1 MKRFGL
7 TLNRAV
13 LIAVAAILFV
23 AVNVLSTTLL
33 KSARVD
39 LTADRLYTLSDGTRR
54 ILAGIEEPITLR
66 LFFSDAAATPYP
78 SIKSYGQRVRSLLQ
92 EYEALA
98 DGGIRLEI
106 IDPEPFSTAED
117 DAVAAGLQGIR
128 TNGGDTIYFGLVGTN
143 ATDLQ
148 LTIPFFSPDRE
159 RFLEYDLTKLV
170 SDLSVTEKPVLGLVS
185 WLPLAFGP
193 GGPMAAAQGQSAPY
207 VIYEQLRESYSIRQ
221 IGQVFSKIDPD
232 VDLLL
237 VVHPGDLG
245 EQELYAIDQFVLRG
259 GKLILFVDPFLET
272 APTIQSMPGT
282 TLAATSNLEKLL
294 KAWGVDFDPTKV
306 VADRSFAQRVS
317 IMGPQ
322 GRETKDYVAWLGLHG
337 PGLSADDPVTAEL
350 DMVNLASP
358 GALQPIEGATTRFEP
373 VLRSSAE
380 SMYLPVSE
388 LRFQPRPDDLLRQFK
403 ADGQEKTLAARI
415 TGPAKSAFDGPVEN
429 GEGEG
434 DDKAEKPAP
443 HVTEGQ
449 INVLVVADADILED
463 QYWVQVQQLFGQRI
477 ALPLADNGPFVM
489 NAVDN
494 MSGSSDLISLRSRGV
509 SQRPFTLVADI
520 QRKAEARFL
529 AEEKRLQAKLAEAER
544 RIQEL
549 EEGRGEGDMAALN
562 RSQAEEIENFRR
574 EMLAT
579 RKQLR
584 DVQHNL
590 RRDIERLGVWVKAA
604 NLALMP
610 ILVAIA
616 ALVIAS
622 VRQRRRRAAVSR

>member
-529 AEEKRLQAKLAEAER
+529 AEEKRLQAKLAETER

>member
-1 MKRFGL
+1 MRL
-7 TLNRAV
+7 TLNRAI

-33 KSARVD
+33 RSARID
-39 LTADRLYTLSDGTRR
+39 LTADRLYSLSDGTER
-54 ILAGIEEPITLR
+54 ILGGIDEPITLR

-78 SIKSYGQRVRSLLQ
+78 AIKSYGQRVRSLLQ

-98 DGGIRLEI
+98 EGGIRLEI

-128 TNGGDTIYFGLVGTN
+128 TSGGDTLYFGLVGTN

-148 LTIPFFSPDRE
+148 LTIPFFSPERE

-170 SDLSVTEKPVLGLVS
+170 SDLSVTERPVLGMIS

-207 VIYEQLRESYSIRQ
+207 IIYEQLRESYTIRQ
-221 IGQVFSKIDPD
+221 IGQVFSEIDPD

-237 VVHPGDLG
+237 LVHPGDLG
-245 EQELYAIDQFVLRG
+245 EQELYALDQYVLRG
-259 GKLILFVDPFLET
+259 GKLILFIDPYLET

-282 TLAATSNLEKLL
+282 TIAASSDLHRLLE
-294 KAWGVDFDPTKV
+294 AWGAAYDPALV
-306 VADRSFAQRVS
+306 VADRTFAQRVA
-317 IMGPQ
+317 IMGPG
-322 GRETKDYVAWLGLHG
+322 GREPKDYVAWLGLRDG
-337 PGLSADDPVTAEL
+337 ALSSDDPVTAEL
-350 DMVNLASP
+350 DMVNLASA
-358 GALQPIEGATTRFEP
+358 GALEPLDGATTRFEP
-373 VLRSSAE
+373 IMRSSAE
-380 SMYLPVSE
+380 SMFLPVAE
-388 LRFQPRPDDLLRQFK
+388 LRFNPEPDDLLRQFQ
-403 ADGQEKTLAARI
+403 ADGTEKTLAARI
-415 TGPAKSAFDGPVEN
+415 TGPAKSAFAGPLEDDDA
-429 GEGEG
+429 EGEDG
-434 DDKAEKPAP
+434 EARETAP
-443 HVTEGQ
+443 HLAEGQ
-449 INVLVVADADILED
+449 INVIVVADADLLED
-463 QYWVQVQQLFGQRI
+463 QYWVQVQNLFGQRI

-520 QRKAEARFL
+520 QRRAETRFL
-529 AEEKRLQAKLAEAER
+529 AEEQRLQANLAETER

-549 EEGRGEGDMAALN
+549 EEGRGDGDMAALD

-574 EMLAT
+574 EMLET

-590 RRDIERLGVWVKAA
+590 RRDIERLGTWVKAA

-610 ILVAIA
+610 LLVAIA
-616 ALVIAS
+616 ALVIAAL
-622 VRQRRRRAAVSR
+622 RRRRRRRAAALR

>member
-33 KSARVD
+33 RSARID
-39 LTADRLYTLSDGTRR
+39 LTADRLYSLSDGTKR
-54 ILAGIEEPITLR
+54 ILSGIEEPLTIR

-98 DGGIRLEI
+98 DGAIRLEI

-128 TNGGDTIYFGLVGTN
+128 TNGGDMLYFGLVGTN

-148 LTIPFFSPDRE
+148 LTIPFFSPERE

-170 SDLSVTEKPVLGLVS
+170 SDLSVTERPVLGLVS

-221 IGQVFSKIDPD
+221 IGQVFSEIDPD

-237 VVHPGDLG
+237 LVHPGDLG
-245 EQELYAIDQFVLRG
+245 EQELYALDQFVLRG
-259 GKLILFVDPFLET
+259 GKLILFVDPYLET

-282 TLAATSNLEKLL
+282 TIAASSNLEPLL
-294 KAWGVDFDPTKV
+294 EAWGVSYDPTRV
-306 VADRSFAQRVS
+306 VADRNFAQRVAV
-317 IMGPQ
+317 MGPG
-322 GRETKDYVAWLGLHG
+322 GREPKDYIAWLGLRDG
-337 PGLSADDPVTAEL
+337 ALSAQDPVTAEL
-350 DMVNLASP
+350 DMVNLASV
-358 GALQPIEGATTRFEP
+358 GALEPAEGATTRFEP
-373 VLRSSAE
+373 IMWSSDQ
-380 SMYLPVSE
+380 SMFLPVNE
-388 LRFQPRPDDLLRQFK
+388 LRFNPEPDELLRQFK
-403 ADGQEKTLAARI
+403 ADGETKTLAARI
-415 TGPAKSAFDGPVEN
+415 TGPAKSAFDGPPESDT
-429 GEGEG
+429 GEEGEA
-434 DDKAEKPAP
+434 DNLSP
-443 HVTEGQ
+443 HLTEGQ
-449 INVLVVADADILED
+449 VNVIVVADADLLED
-463 QYWVQVQQLFGQRI
+463 QYWVQVQNLFGQRI

-509 SQRPFTLVADI
+509 SQRPFTLVAEI
-520 QRKAEARFL
+520 QRRAEARFL
-529 AEEKRLQAKLAEAER
+529 AEEQRLQANLAETER

-549 EEGRGEGDMAALN
+549 EEGRGDGDMAALN
-562 RSQAEEIENFRR
+562 RSQAQEIENFRR

-590 RRDIERLGVWVKAA
+590 RRDIERVGTWVKVA

-616 ALVIAS
+616 ALVIAA
-622 VRQRRRRAAVSR
+622 VRRRRRRQAAALR

>member
-1 MKRFGL
+1 
-7 TLNRAV
+7 
-13 LIAVAAILFV
+13 
-23 AVNVLSTTLL
+23 
-33 KSARVD
+33 
-39 LTADRLYTLSDGTRR
+39 
-54 ILAGIEEPITLR
+54 
-66 LFFSDAAATPYP
+66 
-78 SIKSYGQRVRSLLQ
+78 
-92 EYEALA
+92 
-98 DGGIRLEI
+98 
-106 IDPEPFSTAED
+106 
-117 DAVAAGLQGIR
+117 
-128 TNGGDTIYFGLVGTN
+128 
-143 ATDLQ
+143 
-148 LTIPFFSPDRE
+148 
-159 RFLEYDLTKLV
+159 
-170 SDLSVTEKPVLGLVS
+170 
-185 WLPLAFGP
+185 
-193 GGPMAAAQGQSAPY
+193 
-207 VIYEQLRESYSIRQ
+207 
-221 IGQVFSKIDPD
+221 
-232 VDLLL
+232 
-237 VVHPGDLG
+237 
-245 EQELYAIDQFVLRG
+245 
-259 GKLILFVDPFLET
+259 
-272 APTIQSMPGT
+272 
-282 TLAATSNLEKLL
+282 
-294 KAWGVDFDPTKV
+294 AWGVDFDPTKV

-449 INVLVVADADILED
+449 INVLVVADADIFED